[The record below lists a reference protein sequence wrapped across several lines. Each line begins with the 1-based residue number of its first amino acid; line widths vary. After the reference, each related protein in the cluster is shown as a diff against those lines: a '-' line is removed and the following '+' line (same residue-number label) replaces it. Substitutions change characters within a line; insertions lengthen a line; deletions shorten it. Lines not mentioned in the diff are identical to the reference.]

1 MTIALRPATTDDAEA
16 VMTLHLCCRE
26 EAYGRHLPPEFF
38 AMRRDTLPGRV
49 ANLRKAIAAGRAP
62 LLAYDDEGL
71 LGLSAGSPA
80 QHPDEPVPVE
90 LYMLYILSRAYGGGA
105 GQLLL
110 DAVIGREAA
119 FLWVLEDNPRAQA
132 FYARNGFVMD
142 GACDVLGDD
151 WHNLAEVRMVWAAQP
166 ESAPAA

>member
-16 VMTLHLCCRE
+16 VMTLHLCCHE
-26 EAYGRHLPPEFF
+26 EAYGRQLPPEFF

-49 ANLRKAIAAGRAP
+49 ENLRKGIAAGRTP

-71 LGLSAGSPA
+71 LGLAAGGPA
-80 QHPDEPVPVE
+80 QHPDAPAPVE
-90 LYMLYILSRAYGGGA
+90 LYMLYILARGYGGGA

-132 FYARNGFVMD
+132 FYARNGFAMD
-142 GACDVLGDD
+142 GVRDVLDDD
-151 WHNLAEVRMVWAAQP
+151 WHNLAEVRMVRAART